1 MPLFRHPQFRMLN
14 RINKIWSKN
23 FQKVKLGTEKNKNR
37 LKLISAFVCSLL
49 SKLIFGSFFNYKA
62 TIQVSNQFSK
72 PYTCIMKKDI
82 KIQVWTEGPTVIRT
96 NNISLHCTC
105 NKSVVNVVINEPYIA

>member
-1 MPLFRHPQFRMLN
+1 MFVHCYQNAYLVVFF
-14 RINKIWSKN
+14 II
-23 FQKVKLGTEKNKNR
+23 R
-37 LKLISAFVCSLL
+37 LH
-49 SKLIFGSFFNYKA
+49 
-62 TIQVSNQFSK
+62 VSNQCSK

>member
-1 MPLFRHPQFRMLN
+1 M
-14 RINKIWSKN
+14 
-23 FQKVKLGTEKNKNR
+23 
-37 LKLISAFVCSLL
+37 FVHCYQNSYLVV
-49 SKLIFGSFFNYKA
+49 FFNYKA

-82 KIQVWTEGPTVIRT
+82 KIQVWTEGPAVIRT

-105 NKSVVNVVINEPYIA
+105 NKSVVNVVINEPYIAWVSQQSRDSYTMKYPRGPREALWFEVDTLCEDYV

>member
-1 MPLFRHPQFRMLN
+1 MYRKKQERFKINFCFFFCFLFVHCYQNAYL
-14 RINKIWSKN
+14 
-23 FQKVKLGTEKNKNR
+23 V
-37 LKLISAFVCSLL
+37 V
-49 SKLIFGSFFNYKA
+49 FFNYKA